1 MFAMTEN
8 YDPESIEPRWQERWR
23 AEGTYEI
30 ENDDPRPPVYAL
42 SIYPYLSDPAHVGH
56 VRNYT
61 FGDLLVRF
69 HTMKGDG
76 VLSPIGFDSFGL
88 PAENAAIK
96 TGTHPRVHTDANVER
111 LSSSLQRIGAVYDW
125 RRMVKSH
132 DPEYVRWSQWI
143 FLRLYKAGLVV
154 RNAAPVNGCPG
165 CQTVQANE
173 QVLSDGTC
181 ERSGDLVERRDV
193 PQWFYRIMEYAQELV
208 DDLDELEWPEQVET
222 MQRNWIGRSE
232 GAEITFPTADG
243 DDEVVVYTT
252 RPDTIFGA
260 TYFVFAPEHPLVRER
275 MAGDAEYDA
284 FLDEVSTRSELERQ
298 QGSAEGKHGHRLNFD
313 MTNPFTGEQIPA
325 YAADYVLMD
334 YGTGAIMAVPVGDQR
349 DFDFARQEGLEIR
362 AIIQPTDEDGNELE
376 PLDPE
381 TMTEAYVGPGVMVN
395 SGEYDGMTS
404 DAAKA
409 AIIRDVEE
417 KGWGTGKVNFR
428 LRDWLVSR
436 QRSWG
441 APVPIIHCDD
451 CGAVPVP
458 VEDLPVELPQDL
470 DFQVDGSPLAAH
482 PTWKHVPCPSCGAD
496 AVRDT
501 DTLDT
506 FVDSSWYFLRYLSP
520 NDWQSPWPR
529 EEIDRFMPVD
539 QYTGGVEHAI
549 LHLLYAR
556 FVTKALRDRGHIAA
570 DEPFQALLNQGQV
583 IMDGKAMSKSLG
595 NLVRPG
601 EIYEQLGAD
610 TMRGTMLFA
619 SPPED
624 DIDWAD
630 VSPDGMHKWLS
641 RLWRL
646 TVEHVEGAAGDAGD
660 DDAVL
665 ELRRSVHGVIDEVS
679 DHYEDRKYN
688 VAIARLMG
696 LTNDLMAAQ
705 RNGVAGAPVAEVL
718 ESVLLLL
725 APICPFITEELWNR
739 LGNEGSVHDQS
750 WPTAEADL
758 LVVDEVEMVVQ
769 VNGKVRGRIT
779 IAAGADQDTAVAAAT
794 AAVADQLDG
803 EVRKA
808 IHVPDRLVNLVV

>member
-1 MFAMTEN
+1 
-8 YDPESIEPRWQERWR
+8 
-23 AEGTYEI
+23 
-30 ENDDPRPPVYAL
+30 
-42 SIYPYLSDPAHVGH
+42 
-56 VRNYT
+56 
-61 FGDLLVRF
+61 
-69 HTMKGDG
+69 
-76 VLSPIGFDSFGL
+76 
-88 PAENAAIK
+88 
-96 TGTHPRVHTDANVER
+96 
-111 LSSSLQRIGAVYDW
+111 
-125 RRMVKSH
+125 
-132 DPEYVRWSQWI
+132 
-143 FLRLYKAGLVV
+143 
-154 RNAAPVNGCPG
+154 
-165 CQTVQANE
+165 
-173 QVLSDGTC
+173 
-181 ERSGDLVERRDV
+181 
-193 PQWFYRIMEYAQELV
+193 
-208 DDLDELEWPEQVET
+208 
-222 MQRNWIGRSE
+222 
-232 GAEITFPTADG
+232 
-243 DDEVVVYTT
+243 
-252 RPDTIFGA
+252 
-260 TYFVFAPEHPLVRER
+260 
-275 MAGDAEYDA
+275 
-284 FLDEVSTRSELERQ
+284 
-298 QGSAEGKHGHRLNFD
+298 
-313 MTNPFTGEQIPA
+313 
-325 YAADYVLMD
+325 
-334 YGTGAIMAVPVGDQR
+334 
-349 DFDFARQEGLEIR
+349 
-362 AIIQPTDEDGNELE
+362 
-376 PLDPE
+376 
-381 TMTEAYVGPGVMVN
+381 
-395 SGEYDGMTS
+395 
-404 DAAKA
+404 
-409 AIIRDVEE
+409 
-417 KGWGTGKVNFR
+417 
-428 LRDWLVSR
+428 
-436 QRSWG
+436 
-441 APVPIIHCDD
+441 
-451 CGAVPVP
+451 
-458 VEDLPVELPQDL
+458 
-470 DFQVDGSPLAAH
+470 
-482 PTWKHVPCPSCGAD
+482 
-496 AVRDT
+496 
-501 DTLDT
+501 
-506 FVDSSWYFLRYLSP
+506 
-520 NDWQSPWPR
+520 
-529 EEIDRFMPVD
+529 MPVD